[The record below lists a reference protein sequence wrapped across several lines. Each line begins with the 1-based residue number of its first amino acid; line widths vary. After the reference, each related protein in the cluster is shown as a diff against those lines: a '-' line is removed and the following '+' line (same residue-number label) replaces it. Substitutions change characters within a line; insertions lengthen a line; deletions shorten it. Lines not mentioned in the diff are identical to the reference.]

1 MGRHRD
7 DSRCPRRGLGEKAA
21 RENEASGV
29 SSSCAGSIRR
39 SAKENN
45 DDDDDDETILE
56 LRRAEKNTSVMNDER
71 EAPFKATNQRRK
83 KALGLS

>member
-45 DDDDDDETILE
+45 DDDDDETILK